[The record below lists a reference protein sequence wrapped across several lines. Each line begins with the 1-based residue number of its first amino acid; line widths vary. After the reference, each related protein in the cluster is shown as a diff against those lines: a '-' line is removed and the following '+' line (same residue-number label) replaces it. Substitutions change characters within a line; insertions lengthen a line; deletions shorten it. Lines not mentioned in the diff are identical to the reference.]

1 MNPCRVAHKNTMR
14 FHHLGGKLRNMYSP
28 IPTLLQTDGSF
39 KRSKGRA
46 ASILFHTSD
55 TYSKVW
61 NLERAT
67 DSYETEW
74 ASVYHGLLF
83 SMNKNVYNLHIEND
97 NQGVILNLIRVPN
110 TKKQKPYVAEYREA
124 ILQLAKQTEFT
135 AIRWI
140 PRKQNR
146 ADDLFH

>member
-1 MNPCRVAHKNTMR
+1 MHTMR
-14 FHHLGGKLRNMYSP
+14 FHHLGGKLRNISSQ